1 MSEEA
6 PSQQPSEHPSRWQ
19 VLRDVV
25 AFQFKLAMDG
35 LRDVILSPIS
45 ITAAIVGIITSSE
58 NPGKYFY
65 RLLEIGHE
73 SDRWINLF
81 NTYNDDN
88 EDRVSADHI
97 VRRAES
103 AVVSEYEKGGVL
115 SNVKN
120 QTDKV
125 IDRIGSRTGSEK
137 TTEQGKQPGEQS

>member
-1 MSEEA
+1 MSEET
-6 PSQQPSEHPSRWQ
+6 PSEQSAEHPSRWQ
-19 VLRDVV
+19 LLRDVV

-45 ITAAIVGIITSSE
+45 ITAAIIGLLTSSN
-58 NPGKYFY
+58 NPDRYFY

-97 VRRAES
+97 VRRTES

-120 QTDKV
+120 HTDKV
-125 IDRIGSRTGSEK
+125 IDSIGSHTKPGG
-137 TTEQGKQPGEQS
+137 TTKGRNQNDDRS

>member
-1 MSEEA
+1 MSEE
-6 PSQQPSEHPSRWQ
+6 PSESPSEEPPEHPSRWQ
-19 VLRDVV
+19 VLSDVV

-35 LRDVILSPIS
+35 LRDIILSPIS
-45 ITAAIVGIITSSE
+45 ITAAIFGLITNGE

-88 EDRVSADHI
+88 KDRVSADHI

-120 QTDKV
+120 RTDKV
-125 IDRIGSRTGSEK
+125 IDRIQDESTKRRTK
-137 TTEQGKQPGEQS
+137 PGQEP